1 MCKYTNAIIILVIL
15 IIIFLLYNNSEYF
28 RGNYRRNYK
37 RDHRGRYRPYYTD
50 LSGRNVWFNWN
61 GRRQPYYYY
70 PELYYNYFPFPY
82 SYYNPCVETIEGE
95 IMCYY

>member
-1 MCKYTNAIIILVIL
+1 MCRNYYIIGVLIFIVLLVV
-15 IIIFLLYNNSEYF
+15 FYNNSEHF
-28 RGNYRRNYK
+28 RRNSR
-37 RDHRGRYRPYYTD
+37 RDHRNRYRSYYTD

-61 GRRQPYYYY
+61 GRRQPYYYYY

-82 SYYNPCVETIEGE
+82 SYYNPCVETVNGE